1 MKQFNSI
8 LFSMLLFFLTLSV
21 SQCSIA
27 QKLESVAPLDFG
39 EVYYQKRAQA
49 VRDLE
54 SFLTIFIP
62 IKEEVKSNIEL
73 DSVYFKGR
81 SAKLMVSNKT
91 PNVYYGRF
99 VIKPKKAEDI
109 ILSSEMKDEHQNKVT
124 MDNSKIPFEL
134 LPNQCVISYK
144 QDGKTK
150 YYKISNIK
158 EKRLKD
164 VPMEPNNKP

>member
-1 MKQFNSI
+1 
-8 LFSMLLFFLTLSV
+8 MLLLFVTLTV
-21 SQCSIA
+21 TQCSSA
-27 QKLESVAPLDFG
+27 QKLEPIAPLDFG
-39 EVYYQKRAQA
+39 DVYYQKKAQA

-54 SFLTIFIP
+54 SYLTIFIP
-62 IKEEVKSNIEL
+62 VEEEIKNNIEL
-73 DSVYFKGR
+73 DSVYFRGR
-81 SAKLMVSNKT
+81 SAKLMDTNKS
-91 PNVYYGRF
+91 PKMYYGRF

-109 ILSSEMKDEHQNKVT
+109 ILSSDMKDEHQNKVT
-124 MDNSKIPFEL
+124 MDNPKIPFEL

>member
-1 MKQFNSI
+1 MSFNHI
-8 LFSMLLFFLTLSV
+8 LFSISLFFGTLTV
-21 SQCSIA
+21 SQCSSA
-27 QKLESVAPLDFG
+27 QKLESNAPLDFG
-39 EVYYQKRAQA
+39 EVYYQKKAQA

-54 SFLTIFIP
+54 SYLTIFIP
-62 IKEEVKSNIEL
+62 IKEVIKNNVEL

-81 SAKLMVSNKT
+81 SAKLMVSDKT

-109 ILSSEMKDEHQNKVT
+109 ILSSEIKDEHQNKVT
-124 MDNSKIPFEL
+124 MDNTKIPFEL